1 MVNYGIAEVKYIE
14 TTDNTLCDI
23 KRFQYFLHRHFYK
36 QRDYEAMRPRAD
48 QPGRFFATA
57 KTCKFE
63 TIEHVSLDSLKLRP
77 IWLITQGLI
86 FTMVQKS
93 SQNTSVL

>member
-1 MVNYGIAEVKYIE
+1 MVEDGTTEVKYIE

-23 KRFQYFLHRHFYK
+23 KRFQYFLYRHFYK
-36 QRDYEAMRPRAD
+36 QRDYEAMCPRAN

-63 TIEHVSLDSLKLRP
+63 TNEHISLDSLKLRP